1 MTKVVLT
8 VDDKGLF
15 YIDRGQV
22 AYNEILPAL
31 EAKVA
36 ENPKVVIVI
45 NCDKNQQ
52 VEQFQYALNIAQQA
66 NPSAL
71 MIATTDKNASQ

>member
-1 MTKVVLT
+1 M
-8 VDDKGLF
+8 
-15 YIDRGQV
+15 
-22 AYNEILPAL
+22 L

-36 ENPKVVIVI
+36 ENPKVVVVI
-45 NCDKNQQ
+45 NCDKNEP

-71 MIATTDKNASQ
+71 MIATTPKTAQQ